1 MKILTILSVLLLCS
15 FQVSGQWTQLPD
27 FQNAGVISLA
37 SKGSKLF
44 ALVQSQGV
52 YESNNNGVNW
62 VARNDSLNIYG
73 PTKIIIFGNTLFA
86 FGYSGVLYKMNVNDT
101 SWTQILVPSGSFAF
115 TAEGSTYL
123 VSANAPNPNIYRSTD
138 SGVNWNQVNLPGD
151 PVVVGLGK
159 NGTTFFAGTTYGGI
173 HRSTDDGVT
182 WEQVSSANVVNT
194 FYSHS
199 SGFYANAQVQQVM
212 RTTDNGN
219 SWETVNNGISFTNI
233 IASFSSSG
241 STMFAGS
248 LYNGVY
254 STNDAA
260 NGWVEINTGLTS
272 TSVNALE
279 AAGGYLFAGTSWA
292 GIWRRP
298 LSQIV
303 SVEQNNI
310 SSLPGSFELFQNYPN
325 PFNPSTKIS
334 WHSPIGSWQTLKV
347 YDILGNEVATLVD
360 EYKPAGKHEVNFRT
374 KGLTSGIYF
383 YKLKTNTFV
392 ETKKMILLN

>member
-1 MKILTILSVLLLCS
+1 
-15 FQVSGQWTQLPD
+15 
-27 FQNAGVISLA
+27 
-37 SKGSKLF
+37 
-44 ALVQSQGV
+44 
-52 YESNNNGVNW
+52 
-62 VARNDSLNIYG
+62 
-73 PTKIIIFGNTLFA
+73 
-86 FGYSGVLYKMNVNDT
+86 
-101 SWTQILVPSGSFAF
+101 
-115 TAEGSTYL
+115 
-123 VSANAPNPNIYRSTD
+123 
-138 SGVNWNQVNLPGD
+138 
-151 PVVVGLGK
+151 
-159 NGTTFFAGTTYGGI
+159 
-173 HRSTDDGVT
+173 
-182 WEQVSSANVVNT
+182 
-194 FYSHS
+194 
-199 SGFYANAQVQQVM
+199 M